1 MAKMKKMSGAGGDV
15 GKSQYFPTDPS
26 FKGTFW
32 SGGWGQTEEA
42 SKPGSQEKS
51 SGMSSMKTGSKHG
64 ACPFCK

>member
-1 MAKMKKMSGAGGDV
+1 MAKAKKMSGDV

-51 SGMSSMKTGSKHG
+51 GGMMGKSMSSGKKHS
-64 ACPFCK
+64 CPNCG